1 MGSDGTTQVRRASS
15 PGWFRC
21 RGKQNGEM
29 GAEHDAGSTVIT
41 RNCWGSRY
49 AHVSSPSLCF
59 PTQSLIFFLGPCS
72 VAGRRDRPGVLRCR
86 GSVNTSSSGAEQQF
100 ASWLLSLQEAHT
112 RFGNRNR
119 DLAAYQ
125 RLGRGG
131 SDSEPDPRFS
141 CACCQVTQPRGI
153 SLPLQ
158 ILL

>member
-1 MGSDGTTQVRRASS
+1 M
-15 PGWFRC
+15 
-21 RGKQNGEM
+21 GKQPGLVSLPGEAEWGD
-29 GAEHDAGSTVIT
+29 GAEHNAGSAAIT
-41 RNCWGSRY
+41 RDCWGSRY

-59 PTQSLIFFLGPCS
+59 PPQSLIFFLGPCS

-100 ASWLLSLQEAHT
+100 ASWLLSLQEAHA
-112 RFGNRNR
+112 RFGNRDW